1 MLNTI
6 DFAKYS
12 SPIASIKFNEQ
23 TYDNYPCGFTLFLT
37 NGVNFKFTCYY
48 NSYTTGV
55 IKQWLCYD
63 FSKLIGKTIIDIKE
77 DEIPDEFYPEEVDE
91 DDDFKRFI
99 TYSLIKFT
107 FDDNDYF
114 KFLLVS
120 YSICGCC
127 DSFLESNI
135 CL

>member
-6 DFAKYS
+6 DFAKYP
-12 SPIASIKFNEQ
+12 SPIASIKFDEQ
-23 TYDNYPCGFTLFLT
+23 TYDNYPCSFTLFLT
-37 NGVNFKFTCYY
+37 NGVKFNFTCYY
-48 NSYTTGV
+48 NSCTTGV

-63 FSKLIGKTIIDIKE
+63 FSKLIGKIIISIE
-77 DEIPDEFYPEEVDE
+77 EVEIPDELYPEEVDE

-99 TYSLIKFT
+99 TYSLVKFT

-114 KFLLVS
+114 KFLHVS

-127 DSFLESNI
+127 DSHLESNI